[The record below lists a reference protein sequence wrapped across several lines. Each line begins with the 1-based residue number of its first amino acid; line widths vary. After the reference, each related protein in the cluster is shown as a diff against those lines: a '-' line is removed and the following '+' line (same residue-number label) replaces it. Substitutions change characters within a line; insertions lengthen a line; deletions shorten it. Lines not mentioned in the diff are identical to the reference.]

1 MMQYLQAFLIGG
13 LICVV
18 GQLLLNF
25 TKLTSARIL
34 VLFVVAGTILGGLG
48 LYQPLVEWGGA
59 GATIPLTGFGYSL
72 AKGAIEGVTA
82 DGLVGALTG
91 GLKATAAG
99 VAAAIVFGWLNAV
112 IFTPK
117 TKR

>member
-1 MMQYLQAFLIGG
+1 MQYLQAFLVGG
-13 LICVV
+13 LICVI